1 MPVVCWAESKYS
13 APMNTIR
20 HVNEPE
26 PEYGTPPMSMDADL
40 KGSFAAIQRA
50 ARQARLL
57 AVQTGTDLIVF
68 RQGQIVRVSPK
79 DIDLS

>member
-1 MPVVCWAESKYS
+1 MTESLKRMPPGVKQSRREPA
-13 APMNTIR
+13 AN
-20 HVNEPE
+20 NEI
-26 PEYGTPPMSMDADL
+26 TPTTMDADL
-40 KGSFAAIQRA
+40 RGSYVAIQRA

>member
-1 MPVVCWAESKYS
+1 
-13 APMNTIR
+13 MN
-20 HVNEPE
+20 
-26 PEYGTPPMSMDADL
+26 ADL
-40 KGSFAAIQRA
+40 RGSYVAIQRA
-50 ARQARLL
+50 AQQARLL